1 MSKAIHQVLLMDP
14 PNDDQLTRLN
24 TEKNQKVKFCY
35 TDQFIR
41 ILLGTI
47 ALLFIVVIIL
57 TIIFMSRCSCNST
70 SKRIEQSFS
79 SPANEYV
86 TIDEQPSLL
95 IREKTIQPIMYQFP
109 RATYVE
115 NDFVV
120 ASDD

>member
-35 TDQFIR
+35 TDSFIR
-41 ILLGTI
+41 ILLGII
-47 ALLFIVVIIL
+47 ALLCIVVIIL
-57 TIIFMSRCSCNST
+57 TIIFMSRCSCNSN
-70 SKRIEQSFS
+70 SKRNEQSFS
-79 SPANEYV
+79 SPANEYI
-86 TIDEQPSLL
+86 TIEEQPRLV
-95 IREKTIQPIMYQFP
+95 IQEKKKQPIMYQFP

-115 NDFVV
+115 NNFVV